1 MGKDT
6 LETIKN
12 WNMDSIVDKS
22 LILMLIFLNL
32 IAVRWLYNM

>member
-22 LILMLIFLNL
+22 LISMLIFLNL